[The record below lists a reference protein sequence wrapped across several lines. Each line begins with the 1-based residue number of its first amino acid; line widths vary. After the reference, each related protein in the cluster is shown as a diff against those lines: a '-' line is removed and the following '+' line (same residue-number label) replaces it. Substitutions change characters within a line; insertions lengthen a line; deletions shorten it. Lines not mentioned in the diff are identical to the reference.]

1 MSAFAEMQ
9 SPAELEVMTAS
20 STPHSWQER
29 FIQRYLL
36 PSIAFAYV
44 VAALWPACGLWLRS
58 YSLTGGDVAGIG
70 SATPVNL
77 LLAAL
82 LFNTGLAVPLRD
94 LFSLNNSVR
103 VVSLGLSIRLTTGTL
118 IILAALGMGLMFHG
132 PLWDQILLGTILITI
147 MPVANSSAGWAH
159 HSEANV
165 GLSMWLILISVLLS
179 PWLVP
184 GLLSLASWMTPAE
197 MDASYQK
204 LAQGYAGSF
213 VMTWV
218 IIPAVLGMGCR
229 SLLMRH
235 NYGDWKIVVKSVT
248 YICLVL
254 LNYANGSVSLPEVVR
269 GGEGRLVSTS
279 FLTATALCALLF
291 AAAWVVG
298 RLCRLTMRSRLS
310 VMYSTA
316 MSNTGVALVLSTTIL
331 PQAEALHLVVI
342 FYTLLQHIGA
352 GIVDQLD
359 YCWRRVHLAD
369 SGRSLTNSSMMT
381 TQPVSTTPSSERP
394 TTQTGSQAAMMEP
407 VAPNSKGS

>member
-1 MSAFAEMQ
+1 
-9 SPAELEVMTAS
+9 MTAS
-20 STPHSWQER
+20 STPQRWQER
-29 FIQRYLL
+29 VIQRYLL

-44 VAALWPACGLWLRS
+44 IAALWPAGGLWLRS
-58 YSLTGGDVAGIG
+58 YSLTGGEVAGIG

-94 LFSLNNSVR
+94 LFCLNNSVR

-118 IILAALGMGLMFHG
+118 IILVALGLGMMFHG

-184 GLLSLASWMTPAE
+184 GLLSLASWMTPAD
-197 MDASYQK
+197 MGPSYRL
-204 LAQGYAGSF
+204 LAEGYAGPF

-218 IIPAVLGMGCR
+218 IIPAMLGMGCR
-229 SLLMRH
+229 SLLLRQS
-235 NYGDWKIVVKSVT
+235 YPQWKVTVKSVT

-254 LNYANGSVSLPEVVR
+254 LNYANGSVSLPEVIR

-279 FLTATALCALLF
+279 FLTATALCGLLF
-291 AAAWVVG
+291 AAAWLVG
-298 RLCRLTMRSRLS
+298 KVCHLTMRSRLS
-310 VMYSTA
+310 VMYSSA
-316 MSNTGVALVLSTTIL
+316 MSNTGVALVLATTIL

-359 YCWRRVHLAD
+359 YCWRRVYLPGFDGSVA
-369 SGRSLTNSSMMT
+369 NSSIT
-381 TQPVSTTPSSERP
+381 TNQPVSTTPSSERP
-394 TTQTGSQAAMMEP
+394 TTQTGSQAATMEP
-407 VAPNSKGS
+407 VAPSSKGS